1 MTADL
6 RIGTSGWRYA
16 GWRGLFYPRDLPEQ
30 DQLTYL
36 SRQLDSVELNGS
48 FYSLQAPAS
57 YRRWH
62 RETSDDFVFSIKGG
76 RFITHMKK
84 LRNVET
90 ALANF
95 LASGVLALE
104 QKLGP
109 ILWQFP
115 EQLGFD
121 DRFEAFFELLPRDT
135 RAAARLARR
144 FDRSRLREAVTDVHV
159 TRPLRHAV
167 ELRNPSFRGPEFME
181 LLREQDIAWV
191 IADSAGRWPCVDSV
205 TSSFVYVRLHG
216 EERLYGGRYSERA
229 LTSWAKRSRGWMDAG
244 HDVYVYFDN
253 DAEAHAPRDAL
264 RLQSKLRSRQSSRRA
279 VSGKPRGSGRAARR
293 PRMGDSH

>member
-6 RIGTSGWRYA
+6 RIGTSGWRYT
-16 GWRGLFYPRDLPEQ
+16 GWRGPFYPRELPEQ
-30 DQLTYL
+30 EQLTYL
-36 SRQLDSVELNGS
+36 SRQLNSVELNGS

-57 YRRWH
+57 YRRWYA
-62 RETSDDFVFSIKGG
+62 ETPDDFVFSIKGG

-90 ALANF
+90 PLANF

-104 QKLGP
+104 HKLGP

-121 DRFEAFFELLPRDT
+121 DRFAAFFELLPRDT

-144 FDRSRLREAVTDVHV
+144 SDSSRVREAITEVHV

-167 ELRNPSFRGPEFME
+167 ELRNPSCCSPEFMQ

-205 TSSFVYVRLHG
+205 TADFVYVRLHG
-216 EERLYGGRYSERA
+216 EERLYGGRYSERT
-229 LTSWAKRSRGWMDAG
+229 LSSWAKRIRAWATGG
-244 HDVYVYFDN
+244 RDVYVYFDN

-264 RLQSKLRSRQSSRRA
+264 RLKNKLGRGVAAAGRASGGPRGSRRA
-279 VSGKPRGSGRAARR
+279 SLAKDSAR
-293 PRMGDSH
+293 